1 MATEKVS
8 QTIHTPRCKSGC
20 PGLDEVLGGG
30 LPVGH
35 VYLLEGEPG
44 AGKTTMAL
52 QFAAEGIRNREKV
65 LYVTLSESR
74 DELLLVAR
82 NHRLALDGVHLIEI
96 KPSDQDL
103 RPEGQYTVFHPAEV
117 ELTDRVQKIIAEV
130 RRHEPDRLVID
141 ALSEMRM
148 LAKDPLRYP
157 PGTFPE
163 GSVIAEL
170 HGSFARRPQQPATR
184 S

>member
-65 LYVTLSESR
+65 LYVTLSE
-74 DELLLVAR
+74 
-82 NHRLALDGVHLIEI
+82 
-96 KPSDQDL
+96 
-103 RPEGQYTVFHPAEV
+103 
-117 ELTDRVQKIIAEV
+117 
-130 RRHEPDRLVID
+130 
-141 ALSEMRM
+141 
-148 LAKDPLRYP
+148 
-157 PGTFPE
+157 
-163 GSVIAEL
+163 
-170 HGSFARRPQQPATR
+170 
-184 S
+184 